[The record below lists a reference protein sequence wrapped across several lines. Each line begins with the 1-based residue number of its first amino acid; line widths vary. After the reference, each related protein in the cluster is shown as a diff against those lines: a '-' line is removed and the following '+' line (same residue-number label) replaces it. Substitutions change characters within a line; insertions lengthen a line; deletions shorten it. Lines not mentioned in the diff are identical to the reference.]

1 MSLSRLQ
8 VITPATDLA
17 LLTAAELRAAAGLAD
32 DDATHDT
39 QLTSLGLEAAEW
51 VAADILDIRGAGG
64 RAPTVVAEAVRE
76 TFAPAWRGPELV
88 LARRFISD
96 VSVTENGIA
105 LVEDTDFAVSDDRGT
120 LERLSNGYRIA
131 WAVAPIVVDYT
142 AGFANGSPSAV
153 PAAIKAVAS
162 DYVALRYS
170 TAGRDPMVR
179 SETTEGLDSFTYRD
193 AADSQGSFAEAARQR
208 LSRYI
213 AGTAG

>member
-8 VITPATDLA
+8 VITPATDVS
-17 LLTAAELRAAAGLAD
+17 LLTAAELRAAAGLAAD
-32 DDATHDT
+32 NTTKDT
-39 QLTSLGLEAAEW
+39 QLAALGLEAAEW
-51 VAADILDIRGAGG
+51 VAADILDIRSAAG

-76 TFAPAWRGPELV
+76 TFAPAWRGYELI
-88 LARRFISD
+88 LARRFISE
-96 VSVTENGIA
+96 VTVTENGIA
-105 LVEDTDFAVSDDRGT
+105 LVEDTDFTVHDDRGV
-120 LERLSNGYRIA
+120 LERVSSGYLISWYVGR
-131 WAVAPIVVDYT
+131 VVVDYT
-142 AGFANGSPSAV
+142 AGFANGSPSLV

-170 TAGRDPMVR
+170 TVGRDPMVR

-193 AADSQGSFAEAARQR
+193 AADSQGSFVEAARQR

>member
-17 LLTAAELRAAAGLAD
+17 LLTTAELRAAAGLAA

-51 VAADILDIRGAGG
+51 VAADILDIRSAAG
-64 RAPTVVAEAVRE
+64 RTPTVVAEAVRE
-76 TFAPAWRGPELV
+76 TFVPASRSPELV

-96 VSVTENGIA
+96 VSVTENGVA
-105 LVEDTDFAVSDDRGT
+105 LVEDTDFTVNDDRGM

-142 AGFANGSPSAV
+142 AGFANASPSTV

-170 TAGRDPMVR
+170 AVGRDPTVR

-208 LSRYI
+208 LSRYL
-213 AGTAG
+213 AGLAG